1 MIKYLLISVY
11 QFEKNGIDSIKNK
24 NIKKSR
30 KNEIIEISLKSKVW
44 NLFKSKNFIKIQNIN
59 LIVELNFL
67 IYNNR

>member
-1 MIKYLLISVY
+1 MLISVY